1 MRPGLGTHVKL
12 MLIGLLLAK
21 VLVSIYYF
29 SGTIKIPDLFLSG
42 KPALAQDDS
51 SEMTTDEA
59 GEAADD
65 QNSELP
71 AVSETGTPDPSDA
84 EAEISPEAGGN
95 ASDEIR
101 MTLEGLEKKRLEIQE
116 AEKRVQEN
124 ERRLEAI
131 KQEIEEKI
139 ELLSKIHQQVEEKL
153 TRVEKIES
161 EEMRLR
167 REAEERRIKQ
177 LLKIYSSM
185 KPKDFVPIMSKLDFD
200 DAMKII
206 ERMKSEQIGKILL
219 NVDKDLAVKI
229 SNQIIAD
236 EDRENGGM

>member
-1 MRPGLGTHVKL
+1 MRPGLGTHLKL

-29 SGTIKIPDLFLSG
+29 SGTIKIPDLFLAG
-42 KPALAQDDS
+42 EPALAQDDTA
-51 SEMTTDEA
+51 EMTA
-59 GEAADD
+59 GETEEAAPD
-65 QNSELP
+65 QNPELSD
-71 AVSETGTPDPSDA
+71 ASETAAPSESGT
-84 EAEISPEAGGN
+84 EGEIGPEAGGG

-101 MTLEGLEKKRLEIQE
+101 MTLESLEKKRLEIQE

-124 ERRLEAI
+124 KRRLEAI

-139 ELLSKIHQQVEEKL
+139 EVLSQIHQQVEEKL
-153 TRVEKIES
+153 ARVEKVES
-161 EEMRLR
+161 EEVRLR

-229 SNQIIAD
+229 SKQIIAD
-236 EDRENGGM
+236 ENRKNGGL